1 MSPKTSM
8 TVYKLVFP
16 IPLLIQIQIQILL
29 PVPVP
34 VAFAVAVA
42 QTQALGLELL
52 LLLVEEERLE
62 EHLLLGRWD
71 VRVWRRVVVRVAC
84 ASLMSC
90 LLGRRLC
97 VSLLVCLF
105 RRAARVQRLVGQL
118 GRDELG
124 IWIWIRI
131 RIRLLVLWLL
141 LLVEGLWIPGT
152 TPLLWRVRGRG
163 HLQDEWRWD

>member
-16 IPLLIQIQIQILL
+16 IPLLIQILL
-29 PVPVP
+29 PVP
-34 VAFAVAVA
+34 VAFAFAVA
-42 QTQALGLELL
+42 QTQALG

-62 EHLLLGRWD
+62 EHSLLGRWD

-84 ASLMSC
+84 ASLMSR
-90 LLGRRLC
+90 LPGRRLC
-97 VSLLVCLF
+97 VSPLVCLF